1 MKIAKLLSLAVTL
14 GIAGVASAEGPLNYP
29 EDVSF
34 TAAVSAAD
42 VDAGIDAA
50 RRAGLLCA
58 GEVDVSGGFADAG
71 AKSRAE
77 VRAELRAA
85 RRLGLLM
92 AAGEA
97 EVAAATPEQE
107 RLIAEAGRNAGE
119 HASH

>member
-1 MKIAKLLSLAVTL
+1 MKIAKLVSLAVTL

-29 EDVSF
+29 EDVSI

-50 RRAGLLCA
+50 RRAGLLRA
-58 GEVDVSGGFADAG
+58 GEVDVCGDFADAG

-92 AAGEA
+92 PAGEGD
-97 EVAAATPEQE
+97 VPAATPEQE
-107 RLIAEAGRNAGE
+107 HLIAEAGRNAGE